1 MRHTVPHLD
10 DGGGDD
16 DDDDD
21 EEEEI
26 CFVWYVH
33 RVSLYD
39 HRRPV
44 EGCHSTNS
52 RFFVQINIP
61 IMDDDDL
68 DDDNG
73 GGGGR

>member
-1 MRHTVPHLD
+1 MTMMRMMMMTF
-10 DGGGDD
+10 
-16 DDDDD
+16 
-21 EEEEI
+21 I
-26 CFVWYVH
+26 
-33 RVSLYD
+33 LYGMYIASPYMI
-39 HRRPV
+39 RERQW
-44 EGCHSTNS
+44 CHSTNS

>member
-1 MRHTVPHLD
+1 MV
-10 DGGGDD
+10 
-16 DDDDD
+16 
-21 EEEEI
+21 
-26 CFVWYVH
+26 
-33 RVSLYD
+33 
-39 HRRPV
+39 
-44 EGCHSTNS
+44 GCHSTNS